1 MTEKKRSMITAIPHE
16 LLTAL
21 LDNPYESLVVV
32 DDLGIIRY
40 ISPSNAEMY
49 DVTPKAA
56 IGRSIEEV
64 SPESELPRVLK
75 TGKAEIGRSMQL
87 KDHKRIVARIPLI
100 VDGRVVG
107 AMGKVLFMS
116 LEKFKELYGRIDA
129 LEQQLDY
136 YKQEFNQVYGSRY
149 TFNNIIG
156 RSAPIQNAKEQAL
169 KAAQGDSP
177 VIITGESGT
186 GKELFA
192 HSIHQA
198 GNRNRQNFIR
208 VNCAAIPADLIE
220 AELFGYEAGAFTGAG
235 RHGKP
240 GKFELAHKGTIF
252 LDEIGEMPPLMQVKL
267 LRVLQEK
274 EVERLGGGKPRRI
287 DFRIISATN
296 RNPATMVGRGGFRL
310 DLYYRL
316 NVFAVQLPALREIP
330 EDVPL
335 IFNHTLREFG
345 RIRRDR
351 VPMVS
356 PKAAKALSQYQW
368 PGNIRE
374 LRNVAERAMII
385 NTKDQIELEDL
396 PIPLR
401 SAQGAAPMGSVST
414 GRLKEIME
422 ETERSAILAALER
435 CDQNRLK
442 ASQLLGIHRTGL
454 YQKMRK
460 YGLI

>member
-1 MTEKKRSMITAIPHE
+1 MTEREKSIIDDMPRE
-16 LLTAL
+16 LMTAL
-21 LDNPYESLVVV
+21 LDNPYESMVVV
-32 DDLGIIRY
+32 DADGIIRY
-40 ISPSNAEMY
+40 ISHSNAEMY
-49 DVTPKAA
+49 DITPEEAV
-56 IGRSIEEV
+56 GRPLTEV
-64 SPESELPRVLK
+64 SPESEIGRVLQ
-75 TGKAEIGRSMQL
+75 TGKAEIGRSMLL
-87 KDHKRIVARIPLI
+87 KNQKRIVARIPLLA
-100 VDGRVVG
+100 DGKVVG

-136 YKQEFNQVYGSRY
+136 YKTEFNQVYGSRY

-156 RSAPIQNAKEQAL
+156 QSAALQNAKAQAL
-169 KAAQGDSP
+169 TAARSDSP

-198 GNRNRQNFIR
+198 SRRNDQNFIR

-240 GKFELAHKGTIF
+240 GKFELAHRGTIF

-296 RNPATMVGRGGFRL
+296 RNPSAMVGKGGFRL

-316 NVFAVQLPALREIP
+316 NVFAIQLPALREIP
-330 EDVPL
+330 DDIPL
-335 IFNHTLREFG
+335 IFDHTLNEFA
-345 RIRRDR
+345 RNRRGDIP
-351 VPMVS
+351 VVS
-356 PKAAKALSQYQW
+356 KAARNALSQYHW
-368 PGNIRE
+368 PGNVRE
-374 LRNVAERAMII
+374 LRNVAERTMII
-385 NTKDQIELEDL
+385 GSQKEIHLEDL
-396 PIPLR
+396 PILLR
-401 SAQGAAPMGSVST
+401 TSPADALRIRNSNSS
-414 GRLKEIME
+414 LKEILE
-422 ETERSAILAALER
+422 ETERNAIVAAL
-435 CDQNRLK
+435 DNSNQNRIK

-460 YGLI
+460 YGLL

>member
-1 MTEKKRSMITAIPHE
+1 MTEKKNSMIDPMPTE
-16 LLTAL
+16 LMTAL

-32 DDLGIIRY
+32 DADGIIRY
-40 ISPSNAEMY
+40 ISHSNAEMY
-49 DVTPKAA
+49 DITPEEAV
-56 IGRSIEEV
+56 GRPLSEV
-64 SPESELPRVLK
+64 SPKSEIGRVLQ
-75 TGKAEIGRSMQL
+75 TGKAEIGRSMLL
-87 KDHKRIVARIPLI
+87 KNQKRIVARIPLI
-100 VDGRVVG
+100 AEGKVVG

-129 LEQQLDY
+129 LEQQLNY
-136 YKQEFNQVYGSRY
+136 YKTEFSQVYGSRY
-149 TFNNIIG
+149 TFDNIKG
-156 RSAPIQNAKEQAL
+156 QSAALQNAKAQAL
-169 KAAQGDSP
+169 TAAQSDAP

-198 GNRNRQNFIR
+198 SRRNNQNFIR
-208 VNCAAIPADLIE
+208 VNCAAIPAELIE

-296 RNPATMVGRGGFRL
+296 RNPSAMVGKGGFRL

-316 NVFAVQLPALREIP
+316 NVFAIQLPALREIP
-330 EDVPL
+330 EDIPL
-335 IFNHTLREFG
+335 IFNHILNEFA
-345 RIRRDR
+345 RSRRGE

-356 PKAAKALSQYQW
+356 QAARKALSQYHW
-368 PGNIRE
+368 PGNVRE
-374 LRNVAERAMII
+374 LRNVAERALII
-385 NTKDQIELEDL
+385 APQSEIRLEDL

-401 SAQGAAPMGSVST
+401 DNQAAPQVQHPSGT
-414 GRLKEIME
+414 LKEILE
-422 ETERSAILAALER
+422 ETERKAIMAALAESN
-435 CDQNRLK
+435 QNRIK
-442 ASQLLGIHRTGL
+442 ASRILGIHRTGL

>member
-1 MTEKKRSMITAIPHE
+1 MTEHDNSMIAAIPPK
-16 LLTAL
+16 LLAAL

-32 DDLGIIRY
+32 DEKGIIRF

-49 DVTPKAA
+49 DVAPEAA
-56 IGRSIEEV
+56 IGRPIEEV
-64 SPESELPRVLK
+64 SPESEIPRVLK
-75 TGKAEIGRSMQL
+75 TGKAEIGRSMLL
-87 KDHKRIVARIPLI
+87 KKRKRIVARIPLV
-100 VDGRVVG
+100 VDGKVVG

-136 YKQEFNQVYGSRY
+136 YKTEFNQAYGSRY

-156 RSAPIQNAKEQAL
+156 RSAALQNAKAQAL
-169 KAAQGDSP
+169 KAAGGDSP

-198 GNRNRQNFIR
+198 SSRSHQNFIR

-235 RHGKP
+235 RQGKP

-296 RNPATMVGRGGFRL
+296 RNPSAMVGRGGFRL

-316 NVFAVQLPALREIP
+316 NVFAIQLPTLREIP

-335 IFNHTLREFG
+335 IFNHIIAEFG
-345 RIRRDR
+345 RMRRGQ
-351 VPMVS
+351 VS
-356 PKAAKALSQYQW
+356 GISREAEKALSQYQW
-368 PGNIRE
+368 PGNVRE

-385 NTKDQIELEDL
+385 STTDQIELEDL
-396 PIPLR
+396 PILLR
-401 SAQGAAPMGSVST
+401 SAQSALPVT
-414 GRLKEIME
+414 GGTGGTLKKIME
-422 ETERSAILAALER
+422 ETERNAILAALKR
-435 CDQNRLK
+435 CDQNRIK
-442 ASQLLGIHRTGL
+442 ASRLLGIHRTGL

-460 YGLI
+460 YGLT